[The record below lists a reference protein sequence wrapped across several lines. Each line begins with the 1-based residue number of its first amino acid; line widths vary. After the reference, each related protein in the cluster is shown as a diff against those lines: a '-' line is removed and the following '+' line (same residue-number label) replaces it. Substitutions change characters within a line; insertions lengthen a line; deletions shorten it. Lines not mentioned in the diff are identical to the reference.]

1 MSSPTV
7 SSGSALHKA
16 DRVGFIASFL
26 CAIHCA
32 LLPVL
37 FALLP
42 ILGLELEAWLDFDQI
57 FVVFA
62 TLLSVITLSL
72 GWQRHRLLRPCYVL
86 VPGLMLLW
94 LGAFG
99 PLHAHGHDHA
109 HEHSEVIVH
118 AVVMTLGGFLL
129 AGAHLW
135 NMRLTRAHAQ
145 QCGCHTHCDKAV
157 QPSALP

>member
-1 MSSPTV
+1 MSSLVTA
-7 SSGSALHKA
+7 SGSALHNA
-16 DRVGFIASFL
+16 DRVGFIASFV

-32 LLPVL
+32 LLPAL
-37 FALLP
+37 LALLP
-42 ILGLELEAWLDFDQI
+42 ILGLELDAWLDFDQI
-57 FVVFA
+57 FVIFA

-72 GWQRHRLLRPCYVL
+72 GWRRHRLLRPCYVL
-86 VPGLMLLW
+86 APGLILLW

-118 AVVMTLGGFLL
+118 AVIMTIGGFLL

-135 NMRLTRAHAQ
+135 NMRLTHA
-145 QCGCHTHCDKAV
+145 HTHHCCSKH
-157 QPSALP
+157 P